1 MGVTRNWGARVV
13 ASLGAALAFSVFAAT
28 GCENASAPSAKP
40 LIVCTVSMVSDIVRQ
55 IVGDQAEVVGL
66 IGEGVDPHLY
76 KPTRNDIAAMQSADV
91 IFYSGLML
99 EGKMGETLEKLSA
112 SGKRVV
118 AVTQRI
124 DAAYLLG
131 WPDSPGHHDPHVWM
145 DASAWSRCVAVIAA
159 ELGDWRPLA
168 KQQFAASAERLQG
181 ELDKLHVYAKEVLA
195 TVPEKSRTLIT
206 AHDAFNY
213 FGRAYGLEVMGIQGI
228 STESEAGLKD
238 LEQLV
243 NIIVERDIKA
253 VFVESSV
260 AEKNIR
266 ALLEGAKA
274 RGKTVTIGG
283 MLFSDAMGPAGTYE
297 GTYVGMIDHN
307 VTTIARALGGLAPVR
322 GLNGKLS
329 QKE

>member
-1 MGVTRNWGARVV
+1 MIAVSVILMLTG
-13 ASLGAALAFSVFAAT
+13 FSTT

-40 LIVCTVSMVSDIVRQ
+40 RIVCTVSMVSDIVRQ
-55 IVGDQAEVVGL
+55 IVGDQAEVLAL

-112 SGKRVV
+112 AGKRVV

-145 DASAWSRCVAVIAA
+145 DASAWSRCVAVVAA
-159 ELGDWRPLA
+159 ELGEWRPAA

-181 ELDKLHVYAKEVLA
+181 ELEKLHAYAKEVLA

-206 AHDAFNY
+206 AHDAFHY
-213 FGRAYGLEVMGIQGI
+213 FGRAYGLEVLGIQGI

-238 LEQLV
+238 LERLV
-243 NIIVERDIKA
+243 NTIVERDIKA

-260 AEKNIR
+260 SEKNIR

-274 RGKTVTIGG
+274 RGKAVAIGG
-283 MLFSDAMGPAGTYE
+283 TLFSDAMGPAGAYE

-307 VTTIARALGGLAPVR
+307 VTTIARALGGQAPAR
-322 GLNGKLS
+322 GMNGKLS